1 MTSDLRSLF
10 QVDVSQKYT
19 SWNIH
24 STPYHHQIVELKTN
38 NNNTVQQ
45 GNNNVLEMTEASNK
59 SDARIKSSKPTT
71 ATPKIVQ
78 AFVSN
83 NGLELYTYYASM
95 KAVQQHSSTLQLSNP
110 SLSPCKTAQTI
121 IQTTLSRQHFEGKD

>member
-1 MTSDLRSLF
+1 LF

-45 GNNNVLEMTEASNK
+45 GNNNVLEMTETSNK

-78 AFVSN
+78 ACASN

-95 KAVQQHSSTLQLSNP
+95 KAVHDNIPAPSSFQTH
-110 SLSPCKTAQTI
+110 LSPNAK
-121 IQTTLSRQHFEGKD
+121 LLKRSSKPP